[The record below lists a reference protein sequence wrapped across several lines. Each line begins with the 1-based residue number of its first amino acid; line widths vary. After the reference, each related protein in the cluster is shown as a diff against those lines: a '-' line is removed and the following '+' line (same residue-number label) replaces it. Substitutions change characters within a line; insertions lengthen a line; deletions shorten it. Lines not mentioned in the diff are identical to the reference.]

1 MTFESQSQA
10 RDGSTSRLR
19 IAIQSKGRMSEGSLQ
34 LLDRTG
40 LKFRRGR
47 DDLLMRGED
56 MPVDVLLVRDDDI
69 AHFVADGV
77 CELGVVGLDT
87 LTEDGLDAPGKGLE
101 IVMALGFG
109 RCALKIAV
117 PSTFSYNAP
126 VDLSGMRIATSFPQL
141 LRRFLDRERVPAA
154 IVEMSGSVEVAPRLH
169 LAQAICDLVSTGATL
184 EANGLKAVETVF
196 ESEVVLVRS
205 TRPLPS
211 DLATVRDRFLK
222 RLEGVVATKGAKYIM
237 LNAPK
242 SALDAITELLP
253 GAGAPTIMPL
263 AGRNDAVAVHAV
275 CQESVF
281 WETLERLKAA
291 GASAILVLPIEKMM
305 L

>member
-1 MTFESQSQA
+1 MS
-10 RDGSTSRLR
+10 GRLR
-19 IAIQSKGRMSEGSLQ
+19 IAIQSKGRMSEGSLA

-47 DDLLMRGED
+47 DDLLMRVED
-56 MPVDVLLVRDDDI
+56 LPIDVLLVRDDDI

-77 CELGVVGLDT
+77 CELGFVGLNT
-87 LTEDGLDAPGKGLE
+87 LSEDGLDRPDSGVE
-101 IVMALGFG
+101 VVTALGFG

-117 PSTFSYNAP
+117 PDTFRYERVA
-126 VDLSGMRIATSFPQL
+126 DLDGSRIATSYPNL
-141 LRRFLDRERVPAA
+141 LGRFLAERGVRAT

-169 LAQAICDLVSTGATL
+169 VAQAICDLVSTGATL
-184 EANGLKAVETVF
+184 EANGLKAVETVL

-205 TRPLPS
+205 TRPIA
-211 DLATVRDRFLK
+211 DELAAVRDRFLS
-222 RLEGVVATKGAKYIM
+222 RLEGVVSTRGAKYIM

-242 SALDAITELLP
+242 AALPAITELLP
-253 GAGAPTIMPL
+253 GAGSPTIMPL
-263 AGRNDAVAVHAV
+263 AGTADAVAVHAV

-281 WETLERLKAA
+281 WETLEKLKAA

>member
-1 MTFESQSQA
+1 MTE
-10 RDGSTSRLR
+10 RLR
-19 IAIQSKGRMSEGSLQ
+19 IAIQSKGRMNGDSLA

-56 MPVDVLLVRDDDI
+56 LPIDVLLVRDDDI
-69 AHFVADGV
+69 ARFVADGV
-77 CELGVVGLDT
+77 CELGFVGLDT
-87 LTEDGLDAPGKGLE
+87 LSEDGLDAPDSGVE
-101 IVMALGFG
+101 IIMPLGFG

-117 PSTFSYNAP
+117 PSSFSYRN
-126 VDLSGMRIATSFPQL
+126 VGDLNGMRIATSFPRL
-141 LRRFLDRERVPAA
+141 LRRYLDDKCVPAS

-169 LAQAICDLVSTGATL
+169 IAQAICDLVSTGATL
-184 EANGLKAVETVF
+184 EANGLKPVETVF
-196 ESEVVLVRS
+196 ESEVMLVSSR
-205 TRPLPS
+205 RPVAAE
-211 DLATVRDRFLK
+211 LASVRARFLR
-222 RLEGVVATKGAKYIM
+222 RLDGVVATRGAKYIM

-242 SALDAITELLP
+242 AALPAITELLP
-253 GAGAPTIMPL
+253 GAGSPTIMPL
-263 AGRNDAVAVHAV
+263 AGKSDAVAVHAV

-281 WETLERLKAA
+281 WETLEKLKAA